1 MHLIVDQ
8 EILCRHS
15 KFFLESAV
23 KVSTTDPNIAGNIR
37 DADALVIRFLDIF
50 YGKFYINTGAVG
62 IFEGFAV
69 LGCKFFMMLCKF
81 QPTEESDKPAV

>member
-15 KFFLESAV
+15 EFFLKSTV

-62 IFEGFAV
+62 IFEGGGSGQQAFHDALQV
-69 LGCKFFMMLCKF
+69 R
-81 QPTEESDKPAV
+81 PTEESDKPAV